1 LEETDK
7 TGESERGGGG
17 VSAGA
22 AGLLTIPQLVE
33 TARLLGLQLSLEAG
47 QLKAKAG
54 GPPCPVF
61 LALLRANKNSVALWL
76 SAGGAKNK
84 RAEGLREYTEAGK
97 AWRAHGL
104 VQRVEQVMK
113 GSLVAWAERPEPNAE
128 QGGLF

>member
-1 LEETDK
+1 M
-7 TGESERGGGG
+7 
-17 VSAGA
+17 
-22 AGLLTIPQLVE
+22 TIPALVE

-47 QLKAKAG
+47 QLKAKAS
-54 GPPCPVF
+54 GPLCPVF

-76 SAGGAKNK
+76 SEKGAKN
-84 RAEGLREYTEAGK
+84 RQAEQAGEYNKAGK

-113 GSLVAWAERPEPNAE
+113 GSLVAWAGRPEAMAE